1 MNGLGRAGRDARWA
15 PQGLILS
22 ENRTRAG
29 PGRRSYRCTSS
40 SGDGDKPVPAEQGTG
55 TPHPRRS
62 EQPIGRGAA
71 APRVPIGC
79 DCWPGSALTAEAG
92 LNDTPRRGGGR
103 SWKGRGPLGG
113 ARVKSKWRSRVL
125 GGCGVCSVVSE
136 EVVCREGA
144 DGRKIYRVAVSL
156 REERKIVTQRKFSLT
171 MRKIFGRAAP
181 RCRTQTAITQ
191 SPALRPLKNNW
202 EWEKASKG
210 LIETECLKSV

>member
-125 GGCGVCSVVSE
+125 GGCGVRSVVSE

-156 REERKIVTQRKFSLT
+156 REERKIVTQCKFSLT
-171 MRKIFGRAAP
+171 MRKFLAGQHLAAELK
-181 RCRTQTAITQ
+181 QQ
-191 SPALRPLKNNW
+191 SLSHQPSDLEKTTK
-202 EWEKASKG
+202 WEKASKG